1 MSRDSIKPDVTMF
14 TAAGIEEMEGKPI
27 VALRVQKDTSA
38 PLLHRRQGYSAGG
51 CLREAGGFIRPGDRK
66 RHPAHD

>member
-38 PLLHRRQGYSAGG
+38 PPITSPAGVFGRRM
-51 CLREAGGFIRPGDRK
+51 FT
-66 RHPAHD
+66 